1 MHSVGLHLRRTQGGI
16 YFGALVMVEV
26 TSITGGLYDFRA
38 AISQRGNW
46 GFIPTHQSRLPI
58 DESQDTVPQIKKFE
72 KWLKAHSVGRYRITE
87 MGRIFFENEQDAML
101 FALTW

>member
-1 MHSVGLHLRRTQGGI
+1 M
-16 YFGALVMVEV
+16 AEV

-46 GFIPTHQSRLPI
+46 GFVPKYQSRLPL
-58 DESQDTVPQIKKFE
+58 DETQDTVPQINMYK
-72 KWLKAHSVGRYRITE
+72 KWLQVHAVGQYHITE

-101 FALTW
+101 FSLTW